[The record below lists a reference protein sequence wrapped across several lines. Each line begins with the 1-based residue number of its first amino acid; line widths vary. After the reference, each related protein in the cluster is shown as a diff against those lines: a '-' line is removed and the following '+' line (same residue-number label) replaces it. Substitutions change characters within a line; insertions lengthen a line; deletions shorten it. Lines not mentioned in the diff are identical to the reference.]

1 MRGPF
6 SESSAYSENLT
17 EEEEFF
23 VHCSATINS
32 RWDLPALSLKSAK
45 FLLKSS
51 VLQIIEG

>member
-23 VHCSATINS
+23 VHYNATINS